1 MYEVFMYIFVLLMII
16 GTEVSHIPIYHITL
30 ILSTFGILL
39 SQGNNSQTLS
49 NWNNSSY
56 NHK

>member
-1 MYEVFMYIFVLLMII
+1 MKVFMYIFVLLMII
-16 GTEVSHIPIYHITL
+16 GTEVSHILIYHITL

-39 SQGNNSQTLS
+39 SQGNNSQILS
-49 NWNNSSY
+49 NGNNSSY

>member
-1 MYEVFMYIFVLLMII
+1 MYIFVLLMII
-16 GTEVSHIPIYHITL
+16 GTEVSHILIYHITL

-39 SQGNNSQTLS
+39 SQGNNSQILS
-49 NWNNSSY
+49 NGNNSSY